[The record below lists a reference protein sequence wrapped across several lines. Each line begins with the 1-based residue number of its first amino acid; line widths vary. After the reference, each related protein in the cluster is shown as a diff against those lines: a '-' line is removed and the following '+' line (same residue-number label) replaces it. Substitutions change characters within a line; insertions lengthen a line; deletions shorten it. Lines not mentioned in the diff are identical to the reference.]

1 MSRIFL
7 CFTCSLAVS
16 PHCCALR
23 SPAGAQSYP
32 TKPIR
37 LVAPFAPGGGTDIS
51 ARILAEGLT
60 QALGQTVVVD
70 NRPGAGSMLG
80 CEIVA
85 KSTPD
90 GYTLLL
96 GNISM
101 AFNAALYKKLPY
113 DTLRDFI
120 PISLVTDQPNILV
133 AHPSLPAK
141 SFKEFIALAR
151 SQPGKL
157 TYGSAGLGAGTHL
170 AMEMLMMS
178 QKIELVHV
186 PYKGTGPAL
195 TALLGNQISVFFS
208 TFASALPHVKA
219 ERLRAFAV
227 TSAKRAPTL
236 PEVPTV
242 AESGVPGYEYSTWYG
257 LLAPARHAARDHRQA
272 QPGDGRR
279 AQRAG
284 LPAALLAQ
292 GMDPVPS
299 TAAHYAAY
307 LKSETEKWTKVVRAA
322 KIPAAVTGPGQ
333 RCSPSALCFR
343 LPAMRN
349 RAAPCE
355 TGAFR
360 LS

>member
-1 MSRIFL
+1 MVHSRLTTRYPRLLL
-7 CFTCSLAVS
+7 CAASLLFA
-16 PHCCALR
+16 AL
-23 SPAGAQSYP
+23 AGAQSYP
-32 TKPIR
+32 TRPIR

-51 ARILAEGLT
+51 ARLLAEPLGK
-60 QALGQTVVVD
+60 ALNETVVVD
-70 NRPGAGSMLG
+70 NRPGAGSVVG
-80 CEIVA
+80 TEIVA
-85 KSTPD
+85 KSNPD

-113 DTLRDFI
+113 DTLRDFA
-120 PISLVTDQPNILV
+120 PISLVSDQPNILV

-157 TYGSAGLGAGTHL
+157 TYASAGTGAGTHL
-170 AMEMLMMS
+170 AMELLMMS
-178 QKIELVHV
+178 QKIDLVHV

-227 TSAKRAPTL
+227 TSLKRAGTL

-257 LLAPARHAARDHRQA
+257 LLAPARVPRGILNR
-272 QPGDGRR
+272 
-279 AQRAG
+279 
-284 LPAALLAQ
+284 LNKETVAALNNPEIRQRFLAQ
-292 GMDPVPS
+292 GVDPIPS
-299 TAAHYAAY
+299 TSAHYAAY
-307 LKSETEKWTKVVRAA
+307 LKSETEKWSKVIQAA
-322 KIPAAVTGPGQ
+322 RIPLQ
-333 RCSPSALCFR
+333 
-343 LPAMRN
+343 
-349 RAAPCE
+349 
-355 TGAFR
+355 
-360 LS
+360 

>member
-1 MSRIFL
+1 MVHSLLTTHYSRL
-7 CFTCSLAVS
+7 LLLGGALLA
-16 PHCCALR
+16 ALA
-23 SPAGAQSYP
+23 PAAGAQNYP
-32 TKPIR
+32 VRPIR

-51 ARILAEGLT
+51 ARLLAEPLGK
-60 QALGQTVVVD
+60 ALKETVVVD
-70 NRPGAGSMLG
+70 NRPGAGSVVG
-80 CEIVA
+80 TEIVA
-85 KSTPD
+85 KSNPD

-113 DTLRDFI
+113 DTLRDFA
-120 PISLVTDQPNILV
+120 PISLVSDQPNILV

-157 TYGSAGLGAGTHL
+157 TYASAGTGAGTHL
-170 AMEMLMMS
+170 AMELLMMS
-178 QKIELVHV
+178 QTIELVHV

-227 TSAKRAPTL
+227 TSLKRAATL

-257 LLAPARHAARDHRQA
+257 LLAPARV
-272 QPGDGRR
+272 PR
-279 AQRAG
+279 AILDR
-284 LPAALLAQ
+284 LNKETVAALNDPEIRQRYLSQ
-292 GMDPVPS
+292 GVDPIPS

-307 LKSETEKWTKVVRAA
+307 LKSETAKWSKVIVAA
-322 KIPAAVTGPGQ
+322 KISQ
-333 RCSPSALCFR
+333 Q
-343 LPAMRN
+343 
-349 RAAPCE
+349 
-355 TGAFR
+355 
-360 LS
+360 